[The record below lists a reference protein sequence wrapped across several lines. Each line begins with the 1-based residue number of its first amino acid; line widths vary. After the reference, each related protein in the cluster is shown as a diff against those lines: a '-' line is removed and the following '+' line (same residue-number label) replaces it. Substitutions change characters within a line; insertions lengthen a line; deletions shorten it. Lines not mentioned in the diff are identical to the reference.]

1 MNQRIDGLP
10 HVVIPDYAWGPG
22 GELASYIAGLALE
35 HGPIFTYSPEVGP
48 HADRQVLMMVGPEA
62 NRFVLHTQ
70 RDTFSHDLGWTP
82 VIGDTLGRGLLNM
95 DAPEHTRHRAM
106 MNPAF
111 TASFMASYLPVM
123 QRVIEQ
129 RTRDW
134 AEHDEVDVYH
144 EAREITFDI
153 AAAALVGFQAGAEVD
168 FLRECFYTLLHGF
181 DEESQ
186 TWEEYEQQQR
196 RIRDQLVIKLLE
208 LIAARRAAPAGNGQD
223 DVLGMM
229 VRARDEQGQALTDEQ
244 LLAHVNILL
253 VAGHETTTTLASW
266 LLYLLAT
273 HPQEAARIEA
283 ELGATL
289 GDDVR
294 APLTFE
300 AVRGLPVLS
309 NAIRE
314 AGRLQSPVLLL
325 PRGVVKEFTFA
336 DHTVPAGL
344 PMFLAIAAGH
354 RLPTIFAQPETF
366 DPDRFEPP
374 REEDKRHPYSLVTF
388 GGGSRICIGVNFAQV
403 ETKALAA
410 HVLRTYRLAPV
421 EDRAPIQA
429 GGIVPFLVD
438 GIHVRFVPRA

>member
-1 MNQRIDGLP
+1 MTAYVDHLP
-10 HVVIPDYAWGPG
+10 HAVIPTHVWGPNG
-22 GELASYIAGLALE
+22 DLAGYIAGLALA
-35 HGPIFTYSPEVGP
+35 HGPIFTYTPEEGP
-48 HADRQVLMMVGPEA
+48 HADRPTLMMVGPEA

-70 RDTFSHDLGWTP
+70 RECFSHDLGWTP
-82 VIGDTLGRGLLNM
+82 VIGETLGKGLLNM
-95 DAPEHTRHRAM
+95 DPPEHTRHRAM

-111 TASFMASYLPVM
+111 TASFMASYLPLM
-123 QRVIEQ
+123 QRVVER
-129 RTRDW
+129 RTADW
-134 AEHDEVDVYH
+134 AARDEVDVYH

-181 DEESQ
+181 DEENQ
-186 TWEEYEQQQR
+186 TWDEYLQQQTR
-196 RIRDQLVIKLLE
+196 VRGE
-208 LIAARRAAPAGNGQD
+208 LIAKLLQLISARRAAPADAQQD

-229 VRARDEQGQALTDEQ
+229 VRARDEQDQALTDEQ

-273 HPQEAARIEA
+273 HPDHVARIGA
-283 ELGATL
+283 ELAATL
-289 GDDVR
+289 GDG
-294 APLTFE
+294 PLTFE
-300 AVRGLPVLS
+300 SVRGLPVLS

-336 DHTVPAGL
+336 GHTVSAGL
-344 PMFLAIAAGH
+344 PLFLAIAGGH
-354 RLPTIFAQPETF
+354 RLPTIFAEPDRF
-366 DPDRFEPP
+366 DPDRFDPP

-421 EDRAPIQA
+421 EGRAPIQV

-438 GIHVRFVPRA
+438 GIHVRFTPRR